1 MPAERGK
8 EVSPPAGTSPFFN
21 RLSASRRLGKP
32 FMEEV
37 PDGGRWIEL
46 DTRVVHL
53 KAIIVL
59 KDRLSL
65 DIYNIPFHSL
75 QIIKYALI
83 HTILISLNTFKI
95 STLIIGTVP
104 TKAA

>member
-1 MPAERGK
+1 
-8 EVSPPAGTSPFFN
+8 
-21 RLSASRRLGKP
+21 
-32 FMEEV
+32 MEEV

-65 DIYNIPFHSL
+65 DISNIPFHSL